1 MTVIIIAKNSSVGK
15 KKLLTS
21 DSYFIEWNITQWAK
35 SPKKQ
40 SEGVILSAEST
51 KTHSFRLFFGDFAIA
66 VIIRL
71 YLTGYNFQ

>member
-40 SEGVILSAEST
+40 SVRV
-51 KTHSFRLFFGDFAIA
+51 HF
-66 VIIRL
+66 
-71 YLTGYNFQ
+71 